1 MLRFITETVTRSLP
15 LEASQSQLLRS
26 GIVSAFAEGG
36 LVEDCLPQVLEELAV
51 PLYDG
56 IGGVSGYR
64 LLDGTFGDNLRDPK
78 MAQMMSMIGMPPQLV
93 QQLADTSAKR
103 KRTWSTAS

>member
-1 MLRFITETVTRSLP
+1 MDDRWRAVKLAKVKALDKASLLAWEKKHLEKIEATNAEQERLR
-15 LEASQSQLLRS
+15 LLKAH
-26 GIVSAFAEGG
+26 G
-36 LVEDCLPQVLEELAV
+36 
-51 PLYDG
+51 
-56 IGGVSGYR
+56 
-64 LLDGTFGDNLRDPK
+64 LDGTFGDNLRDPK